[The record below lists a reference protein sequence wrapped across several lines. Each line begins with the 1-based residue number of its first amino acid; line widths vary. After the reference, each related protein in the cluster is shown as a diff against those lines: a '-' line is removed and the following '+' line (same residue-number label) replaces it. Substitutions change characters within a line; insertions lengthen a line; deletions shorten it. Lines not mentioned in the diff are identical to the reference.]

1 MARPR
6 GTKASKEQ
14 AARMATGKGR
24 LIGYV
29 RVSTEQQGLRGH
41 SLDGQRTRLQ
51 ETAAREGFELVDV
64 VAEVESGAK
73 ERDGLKD
80 VQARVM
86 AGEAQGIICPK
97 IDRLGRSMVH
107 LLKIVEWAVQNH
119 VDLLSAD
126 EGWQVRDGV
135 KVDKMLPF
143 RLAMAEV
150 ELERIRERTRDGLK
164 AARDKG
170 VVLGRPAENVG
181 DLAKRATELRKQGLT
196 WQQIADTFNAEG
208 LRTARGGRFYTTTV
222 ARMIDRTDPTA
233 NPVGGYRRGL
243 KHQHTKAQSAKG
255 SVEPLAAGIDA
266 VLGFQKVPRNLLKSK
281 AENWCGW

>member
-233 NPVGGYRRGL
+233 NPVGGYRGN
-243 KHQHTKAQSAKG
+243 
-255 SVEPLAAGIDA
+255 LAGA
-266 VLGFQKVPRNLLKSK
+266 V
-281 AENWCGW
+281 A

>member
-119 VDLLSAD
+119 EIGRASC
-126 EGWQVRDGV
+126 
-135 KVDKMLPF
+135 
-143 RLAMAEV
+143 
-150 ELERIRERTRDGLK
+150 RER
-164 AARDKG
+164 
-170 VVLGRPAENVG
+170 V
-181 DLAKRATELRKQGLT
+181 
-196 WQQIADTFNAEG
+196 
-208 LRTARGGRFYTTTV
+208 
-222 ARMIDRTDPTA
+222 
-233 NPVGGYRRGL
+233 
-243 KHQHTKAQSAKG
+243 
-255 SVEPLAAGIDA
+255 
-266 VLGFQKVPRNLLKSK
+266 
-281 AENWCGW
+281 